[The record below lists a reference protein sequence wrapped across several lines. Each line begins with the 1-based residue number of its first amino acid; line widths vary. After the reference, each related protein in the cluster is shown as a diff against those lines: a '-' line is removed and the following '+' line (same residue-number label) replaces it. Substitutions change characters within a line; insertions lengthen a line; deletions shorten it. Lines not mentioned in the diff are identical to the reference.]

1 MTSWVSFLNTKLV
14 KWKSK
19 KKKVVSPKESTDA
32 LKTFANQINRCTLPR
47 CVLSSWGAQA
57 GLF

>member
-19 KKKVVSPKESTDA
+19 KRKMESPKESTDA
-32 LKTFANQINRCTLPR
+32 LKTFANQINRCT
-47 CVLSSWGAQA
+47 
-57 GLF
+57 